1 MRRLSLLC
9 FISFLPSLCE
19 LLGSR
24 SVLPPSSPRAV
35 RRRRAASGRMRR
47 RHVGEGALVL
57 GAGAMAGSR
66 WRARAATHAR
76 PAHFLRTHRRGTAA
90 FDACAPCFALRMMGA
105 RVSEPRTLRTRS
117 CCASSRAAE
126 SVLAPALRY
135 AYAYPRCL
143 LPCSLRIM
151 HLVLVLLSCLVLL
164 HPRDALHSAYPRTS
178 YTCMYMYHIS
188 VHAHAQYA
196 LFAFPSVRV
205 SESRPSPSRV
215 VRGARMN
222 VYLRGGK
229 SCASE
234 RINTD
239 PNTEARESW
248 KWAHARNE
256 KASKEKLA
264 RRLCCTCT
272 ELERQRAL
280 RVRVSSA
287 SLD

>member
-57 GAGAMAGSR
+57 GDGAMAGSR

-135 AYAYPRCL
+135 AYVYSWRLFPYF
-143 LPCSLRIM
+143 LRIM
-151 HLVLVLLSCLVLL
+151 RLLLSLSSFLLLL

-178 YTCMYMYHIS
+178 YTCMYIYHI
-188 VHAHAQYA
+188 
-196 LFAFPSVRV
+196 
-205 SESRPSPSRV
+205 
-215 VRGARMN
+215 
-222 VYLRGGK
+222 
-229 SCASE
+229 CACPCPIYPPPLSF
-234 RINTD
+234 
-239 PNTEARESW
+239 
-248 KWAHARNE
+248 
-256 KASKEKLA
+256 
-264 RRLCCTCT
+264 
-272 ELERQRAL
+272 RA
-280 RVRVSSA
+280 RVRVPCESKSSRA
-287 SLD
+287 QRVRRADDCVLVRRRVLRERKSQYRSRYHSLRILEVRVRV